1 VVIAYN
7 SILVSMLLNR
17 YQVDGQ
23 QKLRA
28 EENLPGKGI
37 APILTY
43 MYANGSILATPRMAI
58 FDYPRKKVK

>member
-17 YQVDGQ
+17 YVDGQ